1 MKNFFFGEG
10 NIGRDPVLKYISVK
24 GAQKPVLEF
33 DVRFSY
39 DKLNAESGEY
49 EDNGGFWA
57 SVSFWG
63 KRAESAHKVLKSG
76 VRVFVI
82 GEQSQDE
89 FIATKGERT
98 GQVLTS
104 TNISASHVG
113 LSLLGIESVNFTPR
127 KTKPLPAGTGT
138 DADGVIDTAGNVD
151 NTQTEAE
158 YYAQQSGR

>member
-10 NIGRDPVLKYISVK
+10 NIGRDPVLKYVSVK
-24 GAQKPVLEF
+24 GVQKPVVEF

-39 DKLNAESGEY
+39 DKLNAETGEY

-63 KRAESAHKVLKSG
+63 KRAETAYKILKSG

-82 GEQSQDE
+82 GEQSQEE
-89 FIATKGERT
+89 FIATKGERV
-98 GQVLTS
+98 GQTLTA
-104 TNISASHVG
+104 TNISASHIG
-113 LSLLGIESVNFTPR
+113 LSLLGIDSVNFTPR
-127 KTKPLPAGTGT
+127 KTKSLPASTG
-138 DADGVIDTAGNVD
+138 DDTAIDAENSVD
-151 NTQTEAE
+151 NSQTQAE